1 MNWVTSGPDGVM
13 LASMKTSR
21 AERAEVLGA
30 ALKAARQKA
39 ELGIEVVA
47 ERLEM
52 PVEVLARVERGV
64 MVPTISTLTR
74 LCVILKLDPDTLPD
88 LPEMS
93 D

>member
-1 MNWVTSGPDGVM
+1 MTSGPDGVM

-30 ALKAARQKA
+30 ALKAARQAKGFGM
-39 ELGIEVVA
+39 EEVA

-52 PVEVLARVERGV
+52 PVEVLSRVERGV
-64 MVPTISTLTR
+64 MVPTISTLVR
-74 LCVILKLDPDTLPD
+74 LCIILRLDPDNLPEE